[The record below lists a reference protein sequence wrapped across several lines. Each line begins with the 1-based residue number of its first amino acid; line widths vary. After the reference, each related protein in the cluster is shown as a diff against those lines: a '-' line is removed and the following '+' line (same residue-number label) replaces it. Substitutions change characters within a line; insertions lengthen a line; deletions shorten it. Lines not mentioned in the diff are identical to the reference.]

1 MSSFKWRDNGLSIVF
16 YNSESGKVLAE
27 VSRTLSSQYSV
38 YINESKHGYFIDENS
53 AKQYVEKHFKVD
65 V

>member
-1 MSSFKWRDNGLSIVF
+1 MNSFKWRDNGLSFVF

-27 VSRTLSSQYSV
+27 VTLTFNGQHSV
-38 YINESKHGYFIDENS
+38 YINETKHGYFIDEES
-53 AKQYVEKHFKVD
+53 AKKYVNKHFKVD